1 MTAFMVALAASTWLL
16 APARHHLRAPPHPRA
31 RAGAVP
37 LCTAEP
43 TRLMLVDDQDGLRNA
58 VRSYLVHNG
67 FKCDAFSG
75 VAAAFDAISKGLLP
89 DLIITDVL
97 MPDIDGYQLLRRVRA
112 DPRLGGVPVVLLTAK
127 GFSSDRID
135 GFNAGAS
142 AYVSKPF
149 EPEELLSVINALLA
163 NARLA
168 EVSVSHGSPRRSQPV
183 QPPLRTRSY
192 P

>member
-1 MTAFMVALAASTWLL
+1 MTAFLVALAASTWLL
-16 APARHHLRAPPHPRA
+16 APARHHLRAAPRPRA
-31 RAGAVP
+31 GTVP

-97 MPDIDGYQLLRRVRA
+97 MPELVKLSMNTSDLQAAIAATAALMEDGDYADDDEQEYTRTQRCCEEESLAVR
-112 DPRLGGVPVVLLTAK
+112 GG
-127 GFSSDRID
+127 
-135 GFNAGAS
+135 
-142 AYVSKPF
+142 
-149 EPEELLSVINALLA
+149 
-163 NARLA
+163 
-168 EVSVSHGSPRRSQPV
+168 
-183 QPPLRTRSY
+183 
-192 P
+192 

>member
-1 MTAFMVALAASTWLL
+1 MTFLVALAATTWLL
-16 APARHHLRAPPHPRA
+16 EPARQQLRAPPRLRA
-31 RAGAVP
+31 SAGP
-37 LCTAEP
+37 LCTAKP

-58 VRSYLVHNG
+58 VRGYLVHNG

-163 NARLA
+163 NARLI
-168 EVSVSHGSPRRSQPV
+168 EVCGSHSPLRSQPAR
-183 QPPLRTRSY
+183 PPLTARS
-192 P
+192 